1 MVGISG
7 WINWCKGWRQR
18 RFSTLQKNQERDTLR
33 LIPHTSKHGGGVV
46 ARILTLQGSWK
57 WDGVGEIIFSPSSSM
72 FFRLWSRCYSIFFT
86 SLWNEGTALVGWDFC
101 HAYTRIVALG
111 ACTEFGHWNARLIR
125 GVEQIV
131 LREDLK

>member
-72 FFRLWSRCYSIFFT
+72 FSGF
-86 SLWNEGTALVGWDFC
+86 G
-101 HAYTRIVALG
+101 LG
-111 ACTEFGHWNARLIR
+111 AILSFSLLSGMKARRSLAGISAMRTQELCLLGHARNLGI
-125 GVEQIV
+125 GM
-131 LREDLK
+131 LA